1 MKGWSISMSRAD
13 CKHLAYFFAFREI
26 KQIYPFMREREMKD
40 PSDRI
45 RFLWDLILKLTAEPS
60 EKLQNYLIMGGNKI
74 VFEWKGDELVKKGIK
89 VNGSFIRNHSYELS
103 WFVHVQTKDKLY
115 TIWINNDRLIVEEK
129 QEN

>member
-1 MKGWSISMSRAD
+1 MSRAD

-45 RFLWDLILKLTAEPS
+45 RLLWDLILKLTAEHS

-74 VFEWKGDELVKKGIK
+74 VFEWKGDEFVKKGIK
-89 VNGSFIRNHSYELS
+89 ITGSFIRNHSYELS
-103 WFVHVQTKDKLY
+103 WFVHIQTKDKLY
-115 TIWINNDRLIVEEK
+115 TIWINNDRLIVEEQ
-129 QEN
+129 QES

>member
-1 MKGWSISMSRAD
+1 MSRAD

-45 RFLWDLILKLTAEPS
+45 RFLWDLIIKLTTKPT

-74 VFEWKGDELVKKGIK
+74 VFEWKGD
-89 VNGSFIRNHSYELS
+89 
-103 WFVHVQTKDKLY
+103 
-115 TIWINNDRLIVEEK
+115 
-129 QEN
+129 